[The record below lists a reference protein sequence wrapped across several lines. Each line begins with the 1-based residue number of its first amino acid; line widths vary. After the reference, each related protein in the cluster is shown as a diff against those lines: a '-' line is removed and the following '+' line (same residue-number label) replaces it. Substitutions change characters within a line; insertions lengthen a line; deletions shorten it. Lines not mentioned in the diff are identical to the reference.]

1 MSTINNILGRRGP
14 AALVTV
20 VTRGP
25 VSAVRV
31 GGVVARIVGGVPH
44 HELSV
49 LVRVADQMLWLGIW
63 LQTVPVTPE

>member
-1 MSTINNILGRRGP
+1 MTTINLILGWGSP